1 MSKMPPLDSSN
12 VPRHVAIIM
21 DGNGRWAARRDLPRE
36 EGHRVG
42 ARAVRKIVTRARE
55 VGVKHLT
62 LYAFS
67 AQNWRRPMREVAQL
81 MALLVGFCE
90 TERRLLLEKNIRFR
104 IIGQRSR
111 LPVPARGA
119 VELLERITQDNTAM
133 DLVIA
138 LSYGGREEIV
148 EACKRAARD
157 VQRGKMAI
165 DDIDTDAIQKRL
177 WTADIPDPDLV
188 IRTSGEM
195 RLSNFLLWQVA
206 YAELFVD
213 DRMWPDFD
221 EDAFDAALLSYAS
234 RDRRYGAVA
243 AVPAT

>member
-1 MSKMPPLDSSN
+1 MSSDSSSAKSAPSTSIEKSSVN
-12 VPRHVAIIM
+12 DLHPEIDLERLPRHVAIIM

-67 AQNWRRPMREVAQL
+67 AQNWRRPLREVAQL

-119 VELLERITQDNTAM
+119 VELLERITGVIGEVRRIHEKEMENQIIRKIKSEFQKNSTRILRKNIHSSGSYH
-133 DLVIA
+133 DLP
-138 LSYGGREEIV
+138 L
-148 EACKRAARD
+148 
-157 VQRGKMAI
+157 
-165 DDIDTDAIQKRL
+165 T
-177 WTADIPDPDLV
+177 
-188 IRTSGEM
+188 
-195 RLSNFLLWQVA
+195 
-206 YAELFVD
+206 EL
-213 DRMWPDFD
+213 PC
-221 EDAFDAALLSYAS
+221 AS
-234 RDRRYGAVA
+234 SQYYRNYP
-243 AVPAT
+243 VPLATT